1 MQPLSKT
8 TLIFPSFENLTINLM
23 FQHIVLVFCWPIPW
37 SISLVHCWPI
47 RPCGFV
53 LVSKSKN
60 SSPFPGNDCYSKRF
74 ILFGFGIL
82 IRLYKLQPLGVPDET
97 ALDEESGSAAP
108 GASRPHFT
116 SLPESFD
123 VRNFWPDC
131 KARMSIINDQGY
143 CQGCWAIAMAEVVQD
158 RMCIS
163 QCLWANF

>member
-1 MQPLSKT
+1 M
-8 TLIFPSFENLTINLM
+8 
-23 FQHIVLVFCWPIPW
+23 
-37 SISLVHCWPI
+37 
-47 RPCGFV
+47 
-53 LVSKSKN
+53 SKSKN

-82 IRLYKLQPLGVPDET
+82 ILLYNLHVCNLIYIFQILGVPDET

-163 QCLWANF
+163 QCL